1 MLYFCERIRRQM
13 RCTLSG
19 GWSVGGERRQS
30 PGNHRW
36 GRSYVF
42 AASHLMY
49 LWLFLLWICDFSSY
63 VFAGSPV
70 MYLWHLLIC
79 IFNLTCY
86 VFCGFFLMYF
96 QLHLLCICDFSS
108 YVFSTSSVMYLHFP
122 WLLCDNFSSNDFR
135 QSLSG
140 FKSFSILHPTY
151 DNMYWLK
158 TTSILATLL

>member
-1 MLYFCERIRRQM
+1 MYFCERNRRQM

-49 LWLFLLWICDFSSY
+49 LWLFLLCICDFSSY

-70 MYLWHLLIC
+70 MYLWLLLIC
-79 IFNLTCY
+79 IFNSTCY
-86 VFCGFFLMYF
+86 VFATSPLMYF
-96 QLHLLCICDFSS
+96 QLHLLCICISHGY
-108 YVFSTSSVMYLHFP
+108 YVTIFQVTI
-122 WLLCDNFSSNDFR
+122 
-135 QSLSG
+135 SG
-140 FKSFSILHPTY
+140 NLFQVSKVSRFCIQLMIICI
-151 DNMYWLK
+151 D
-158 TTSILATLL
+158 

>member
-1 MLYFCERIRRQM
+1 MYFCERNRRQM

-49 LWLFLLWICDFSSY
+49 LWLFLLGICDFSSY

-70 MYLWHLLIC
+70 MYLWLLLIC
-79 IFNLTCY
+79 IFNSTCY
-86 VFCGFFLMYF
+86 VFATSPLMYF
-96 QLHLLCICDFSS
+96 QLHLLCICISHGY
-108 YVFSTSSVMYLHFP
+108 YVTIFQVTISGNLF
-122 WLLCDNFSSNDFR
+122 
-135 QSLSG
+135 QLSKVSR
-140 FKSFSILHPTY
+140 FCIQLMIICI
-151 DNMYWLK
+151 D
-158 TTSILATLL
+158 

>member
-1 MLYFCERIRRQM
+1 MYFCERNRRQM

-49 LWLFLLWICDFSSY
+49 LWLFLLCICDFSSY

-70 MYLWHLLIC
+70 MYLWLLLIC
-79 IFNLTCY
+79 IFNSTCY
-86 VFCGFFLMYF
+86 VFATSPLMYF
-96 QLHLLCICDFSS
+96 QLHLLCICISHGY
-108 YVFSTSSVMYLHFP
+108 YVTIFQVTISGNLF
-122 WLLCDNFSSNDFR
+122 
-135 QSLSG
+135 QLSKVSR
-140 FKSFSILHPTY
+140 FCIQLMIICI
-151 DNMYWLK
+151 D
-158 TTSILATLL
+158 